1 MACLRKI
8 LIFYFRVK
16 KSRKKRT
23 LQFTEYT
30 FLCDI
35 GYGVG
40 NKLLEI
46 TINYSLRR
54 LGVR

>member
-1 MACLRKI
+1 MACMRKI
-8 LIFYFRVK
+8 LIFYFRAK
-16 KSRKKRT
+16 MSRKKI

-30 FLCDI
+30 FLCDDI

-54 LGVR
+54 LGVG